1 MSKKFLTKKIFKFN
15 KLLLLLFFLTCGFN
29 IYAKALENKIE
40 IKINNKIITSID
52 ILNEIKILKL
62 INKNLK
68 NFSKEEIREIAKK
81 SLIKNTIQEIELLNY
96 HENFNF
102 PEKYYMPYLNTYIKK
117 LGFNSYLDFQ
127 TYNKANELDANL
139 IKKKII
145 VELLWSQLI
154 YEKYFKNVK
163 IDEQLIRKEILKNE
177 FQNEYLL
184 SELVFNI
191 EKKKDYLEKLNLI
204 KKDIET
210 KGFENAAITH
220 SVSETSSNG
229 GNLGWIKETSLS
241 PKVKNILNKTELKK
255 TTEPLQIP
263 GGFLILKIVEIRKIK
278 NDINLEKEI
287 KQSIRQKTNKQLS
300 QYSNIYLNKIK
311 KDIKINAL

>member
-1 MSKKFLTKKIFKFN
+1 MSKKFQTKKIFKFT
-15 KLLLLLFFLTCGFN
+15 KFILLLFFLAYF
-29 IYAKALENKIE
+29 ISFPAKALENKIE

-68 NFSKEEIREIAKK
+68 NFPNKEIREIAKK

-96 HENFNF
+96 YKNFDIPEENY
-102 PEKYYMPYLNTYIKK
+102 KPYLDTYIKK
-117 LGFNSYLDFQ
+117 LGFNSFLDFQ
-127 TYNKANELDANL
+127 AYNKANEIDDNQ

-145 VELLWSQLI
+145 IELLWRQLI

-163 IDEQLIRKEILKNE
+163 IDEKSIKKEILKNE

-191 EKKKDYLEKLNLI
+191 DKKKDYTKKLNLI
-204 KKDIET
+204 KKDIEI

-229 GNLGWIKETSLS
+229 GYLGWIKETSLS
-241 PKVKNILNKTELKK
+241 PKVKSMLSNTKLNR

-263 GGFLILKIVEIRKIK
+263 GGFLILKILEIRKIK

-287 KQSIRQKTNKQLS
+287 KQSIRQKTNEQLG

-311 KDIKINAL
+311 KDIKINVL

>member
-1 MSKKFLTKKIFKFN
+1 M
-15 KLLLLLFFLTCGFN
+15 
-29 IYAKALENKIE
+29 
-40 IKINNKIITSID
+40 
-52 ILNEIKILKL
+52 
-62 INKNLK
+62 
-68 NFSKEEIREIAKK
+68 R
-81 SLIKNTIQEIELLNY
+81 
-96 HENFNF
+96 
-102 PEKYYMPYLNTYIKK
+102 
-117 LGFNSYLDFQ
+117 
-127 TYNKANELDANL
+127 
-139 IKKKII
+139 
-145 VELLWSQLI
+145 
-154 YEKYFKNVK
+154 
-163 IDEQLIRKEILKNE
+163 
-177 FQNEYLL
+177 
-184 SELVFNI
+184 
-191 EKKKDYLEKLNLI
+191 KKKDYLEKLNLI